1 MPATIHQLYEQLQL
15 QLGTIRSEE
24 PGLLQQS
31 TRCIEACR
39 DAIQQVKLYI
49 KEHPFP
55 DKAAEIHFFK
65 TEQPLFF
72 SQLIFYVKVF
82 QLESNRPAGG
92 TGAERK
98 FFQQQLDRLQF
109 FFENNQEFYKY
120 YRTGATHLDELYF
133 LRGRYDLRLLPDD
146 KVLALDPDGCTLQSL
161 MVAKVLAHELLVD
174 HIHGILVSLEQV
186 YSPAPSPGLP
196 TLQWTGSKVALIE
209 LIYAIQSARVL
220 NNGQADIKLL
230 THFFESIFNLQL
242 GNVYHVFQE
251 MRLRKKGRTSFLD
264 QLREQLV
271 QRMDL
276 ADER

>member
-1 MPATIHQLYEQLQL
+1 MPAIIHQLYEQLKG
-15 QLGTIRSEE
+15 QLGSIRSEE
-24 PGLLQQS
+24 PGLLSQS

-65 TEQPLFF
+65 QEQPLFF
-72 SQLIFYVKVF
+72 SQLIYYVKVY

-92 TGAERK
+92 AGAERK
-98 FFQQQLDRLQF
+98 FFRQQLDRLQF
-109 FFENNQEFYKY
+109 FFENHQEFYKY

-133 LRGRYDLRLLPDD
+133 LRGRYDCRLLPDD

-174 HIHGILVSLEQV
+174 HINRILLSLEQADKT
-186 YSPAPSPGLP
+186 PASPGLP
-196 TLQWTGSKVALIE
+196 SLQWTGSKVALIE

-220 NNGQADIKLL
+220 NSGQADIKLL
-230 THFFESIFNLQL
+230 THFFESIFHLQL

>member
-15 QLGTIRSEE
+15 QLGEIRSEE
-24 PGLLQQS
+24 PGLLNQS
-31 TRCIEACR
+31 TRCIAACR
-39 DAIQQVKLYI
+39 DAIQQLKLYI

-55 DKAAEIHFFK
+55 SKEAEIHFFK
-65 TEQPLFF
+65 NEQPLFF

-98 FFQQQLDRLQF
+98 FFQQQLNRLQF
-109 FFENNQEFYKY
+109 FFENHQEFYKY

-174 HIHGILVSLEQV
+174 HIHRILVSLERV
-186 YSPAPSPGLP
+186 YSTASSPGLP
-196 TLQWTGSKVALIE
+196 SLQWTGSKVALIE

>member
-1 MPATIHQLYEQLQL
+1 MPVTIHQLYEQLQL
-15 QLGTIRSEE
+15 QLGEIRSEE
-24 PGLLQQS
+24 PGLLKQS

-55 DKAAEIHFFK
+55 SKEAEIHFFK
-65 TEQPLFF
+65 KEQPLFF

-92 TGAERK
+92 AGAERK

-109 FFENNQEFYKY
+109 FFENHQEFYKY

-174 HIHGILVSLEQV
+174 HINRLLVALG
-186 YSPAPSPGLP
+186 PAGTVATPGLP
-196 TLQWTGSKVALIE
+196 SLQWTGSKVALIE

-230 THFFESIFNLQL
+230 AHFFESTFNLPL

>member
-15 QLGTIRSEE
+15 QLDKIRSEE
-24 PGLLQQS
+24 PSLLPQS
-31 TRCIEACR
+31 ARCIAACR
-39 DAIQQVKLYI
+39 DAIQQLKLYV

-55 DKAAEIHFFK
+55 DKEAEIHFFK
-65 TEQPLFF
+65 NEQPLFF

-92 TGAERK
+92 AGAERK

-174 HIHGILVSLEQV
+174 HIGRLLISLGTV
-186 YSPAPSPGLP
+186 ATPSPGLP
-196 TLQWTGSKVALIE
+196 SLQWTGSKVALIE
-209 LIYAIQSARVL
+209 LIYAIQSAHVL
-220 NNGQADIKLL
+220 NSGQADIKLL

>member
-15 QLGTIRSEE
+15 QLGAIRSEE
-24 PGLLQQS
+24 PGLLNQS

-55 DKAAEIHFFK
+55 DKATEIHFFK
-65 TEQPLFF
+65 AEQPLFF

-98 FFQQQLDRLQF
+98 FFQQQLDRLHF

-174 HIHGILVSLEQV
+174 HIHGILVSLERA

-230 THFFESIFNLQL
+230 THFFESIFNLHL